1 MIENTIQ
8 ELKKSID
15 QLTVAIEAL
24 LESQRTAS
32 VRSAAVDQP
41 AEEPT
46 PKPKK
51 TKAPKVEEPAPAPA
65 PAPVAE
71 PAAPAPAPT
80 EQTYTVQDLRAEA
93 QKALESGKAME
104 VVALNKE
111 YGVKR
116 ISEVS
121 PDLYPVII
129 KRLRAING

>member
-24 LESQRTAS
+24 LENQRAAS

-41 AEEPT
+41 AEEPA

-51 TKAPKVEEPAPAPA
+51 TKAPKVEEPAPA

-93 QKALESGKAME
+93 QKALESGKAMD

-121 PDLYPVII
+121 PDLYPAII

>member
-24 LESQRTAS
+24 LENQRAAS

-41 AEEPT
+41 AEESG

-51 TKAPKVEEPAPAPA
+51 TKAPKVEEPAPA

-80 EQTYTVQDLRAEA
+80 EQPYTVQDLRAEA